1 MDSDGRLDHVVAKE
15 VISLTEG
22 QRRPDNSRTTNF
34 EYRVCQSSSV
44 HCSREMLIDHIVMCS
59 VGFSRRGRTT
69 CSETS
74 RLWSTCSTGS
84 SSRTCRVNSVVT
96 QACASTPSPTSP
108 SRSPWTA
115 ACTLRS
121 SVSAAHSVAA
131 SERLYA
137 YTCKSMQLSSYTAT
151 CIFLVLKL
159 DGSTPVKYGIR
170 LNPDDK
176 YRALKKQLSGFSGLD
191 PSQLLLVEV
200 FAALIRVRTQ
210 SAVKV
215 FCYCVYK
222 YKTDLYVQNH
232 RIARI
237 ALDM

>member
-1 MDSDGRLDHVVAKE
+1 M
-15 VISLTEG
+15 
-22 QRRPDNSRTTNF
+22 QRW
-34 EYRVCQSSSV
+34 V
-44 HCSREMLIDHIVMCS
+44 
-59 VGFSRRGRTT
+59 SRRGRTT

-84 SSRTCRVNSVVT
+84 SSRTCRVNSAVT

-115 ACTLRS
+115 ACTLKS
-121 SVSAAHSVAA
+121 FVSAAHSVAA

-137 YTCKSMQLSSYTAT
+137 CTCKIMKLSSYTAT

-170 LNPDDK
+170 LNPDNK

-200 FAALIRVRTQ
+200 FAALIRVRTVCCQ
-210 SAVKV
+210 SILLL
-215 FCYCVYK
+215 CVQ
-222 YKTDLYVQNH
+222 VQN
-232 RIARI
+232 RFMCAEP
-237 ALDM
+237 